1 MSADGGD
8 SDGEVE
14 VGRER
19 GSKRTGEDGRGRE
32 REGAIGAIGAI
43 DAIGVI
49 DAIET

>member
-32 REGAIGAIGAI
+32 RIRSDRSEN
-43 DAIGVI
+43 
-49 DAIET
+49 EWKEQ

>member
-19 GSKRTGEDGRGRE
+19 GSE
-32 REGAIGAIGAI
+32 RIRSNRSRKERK
-43 DAIGVI
+43 
-49 DAIET
+49 EL